1 MRTVQLTLD
10 GPLVEE
16 VDEVAK
22 RLGTSRSAFT
32 RDALRAALT
41 RLRTEELETR
51 HREGYEADP
60 VEPDEVRD
68 WGEEQV
74 WPE

>member
-51 HREGYEADP
+51 HREGYAADP